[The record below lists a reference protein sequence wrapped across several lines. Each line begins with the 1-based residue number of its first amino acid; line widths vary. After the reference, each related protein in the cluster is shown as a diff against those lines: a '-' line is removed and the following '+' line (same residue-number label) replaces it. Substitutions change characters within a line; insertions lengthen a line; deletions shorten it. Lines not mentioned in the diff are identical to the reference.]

1 MLGGA
6 KNDTLQGMKA
16 TSFVVSVLALALA
29 TSIGFRVP
37 DGPSGPPEVVCAT
50 NLPHRSGLYCA
61 FPRIKP
67 HTYDGLGVL
76 RLSPTGTVT
85 KIQGGNDLLLAIEGA
100 GDRTRPILSPGHS
113 WSANGYHCARTT
125 TAVRCRPETH
135 GFSITLG
142 R

>member
-1 MLGGA
+1 MTIA
-6 KNDTLQGMKA
+6 
-16 TSFVVSVLALALA
+16 VLALTLA
-29 TSIGFRVP
+29 TSTGFRVP

-50 NLPHRSGLYCA
+50 NLPHRTGLYCA
-61 FPRIKP
+61 SPRIKP

-76 RLSPTGTVT
+76 RLSRTGTVT
-85 KIQGGNDLLLAIEGA
+85 TIQGGNDLLLAIEGA
-100 GDRTRPILSPGHS
+100 GDRTRPTLDPGHS

>member
-1 MLGGA
+1 MTIA
-6 KNDTLQGMKA
+6 
-16 TSFVVSVLALALA
+16 VLALALA

-37 DGPSGPPEVVCAT
+37 DGPSGPPEVVCGT
-50 NLPHRSGLYCA
+50 NLPYRSGLYCA
-61 FPRIKP
+61 SPLITP

-76 RLSPTGTVT
+76 RLTRTGTVT
-85 KIQGGNDLLLAIEGA
+85 TIQGGNDLLLAIESA
-100 GDRTRPILSPGHS
+100 GDRTRPILTPGHS

-125 TAVRCRPETH
+125 TAVRCRRGTH

>member
-1 MLGGA
+1 
-6 KNDTLQGMKA
+6 
-16 TSFVVSVLALALA
+16 LA
-29 TSIGFRVP
+29 
-37 DGPSGPPEVVCAT
+37 DG
-50 NLPHRSGLYCA
+50 YCA
-61 FPRIKP
+61 SPFIKA

-76 RLSPTGTVT
+76 RLTRTGTVRM
-85 KIQGGNDLLLAIEGA
+85 IQGGNDLLLAIEGA

-125 TAVRCRPETH
+125 TAVRCRPGTH

>member
-1 MLGGA
+1 M
-6 KNDTLQGMKA
+6 TLA
-16 TSFVVSVLALALA
+16 VLALALA
-29 TSIGFRVP
+29 ASTGFRVP

-61 FPRIKP
+61 SPRIKP

-76 RLSPTGTVT
+76 RLTRTGTVT
-85 KIQGGNDLLLAIEGA
+85 MIQGGNDLLLAIEGA

-113 WSANGYHCARTT
+113 WSANGYRCARTT

-135 GFSITLG
+135 SFSITLS

>member
-1 MLGGA
+1 MTIA
-6 KNDTLQGMKA
+6 
-16 TSFVVSVLALALA
+16 VLALALA
-29 TSIGFRVP
+29 ASIGFRVP
-37 DGPSGPPEVVCAT
+37 DGLAGPAEAVCAT

-61 FPRIKP
+61 SPSIKP

-85 KIQGGNDLLLAIEGA
+85 MIQGGNDLLLAIEGA

-125 TAVRCRPETH
+125 TAVRCRRGTH
-135 GFSITLG
+135 GFSITLD

>member
-1 MLGGA
+1 MTIA
-6 KNDTLQGMKA
+6 
-16 TSFVVSVLALALA
+16 FLALALA
-29 TSIGFRVP
+29 TSTGSRVP

-50 NLPHRSGLYCA
+50 SLPHRSGLYCA
-61 FPRIKP
+61 SPLIKP

-76 RLSPTGTVT
+76 RLTRTGTLT
-85 KIQGGNDLLLAIEGA
+85 MIPGGNDLLLAIEGA
-100 GDRTRPILSPGHS
+100 GDHTRPILSPGHS

-125 TAVRCRPETH
+125 TAVRCRRGTH